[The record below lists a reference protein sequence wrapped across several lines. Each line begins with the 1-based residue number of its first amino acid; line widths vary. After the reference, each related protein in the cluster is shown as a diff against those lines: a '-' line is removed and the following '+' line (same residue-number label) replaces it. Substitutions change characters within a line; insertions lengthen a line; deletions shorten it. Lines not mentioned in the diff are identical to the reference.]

1 MRFEISIDLTMNDYL
16 VFHSIQNIVDFHFL
30 LFLYK
35 LEKNLEVSIVKLY
48 EFLSSYFDEVKRYLS
63 V

>member
-1 MRFEISIDLTMNDYL
+1 MNDYL

-35 LEKNLEVSIVKLY
+35 LEKTSKYRLLN
-48 EFLSSYFDEVKRYLS
+48 FTNFYLLIS
-63 V
+63 MK

>member
-1 MRFEISIDLTMNDYL
+1 MNDYL

-63 V
+63 VWY

>member
-1 MRFEISIDLTMNDYL
+1 MRFEISIDLTINDYL